1 VPIAM
6 HVVQRLWNVNMRGR
20 LSEGTLLDLDE
31 DVAADAIPLHVSCME
46 VGALL
51 QKQDISLTET
61 TLMRMLYALPAT
73 HIKRAAIVSQS
84 DLETFT
90 TEFMCLFELMTKD
103 NKVDAKNSLPESLG
117 NFLKA
122 LTDAQNYAIGTKDKG
137 DEPTGFFAKA
147 TAKVSEVL
155 NPDKVKEEEKEKESW
170 EQLLEEETG
179 SSHNL
184 LDQLSDACMIDG
196 SGLVRVGETHMD
208 HVLLKY
214 GAETGK
220 TAKKTLSTLWDT
232 TVEAV
237 LKAIEKDEPD
247 VINYAIEFS
256 LARRLLLTVVEVA
269 ALSVKDQ
276 NDPMLKYAIEQRLG
290 GDEFAPFVDRE
301 TLLAQPQCGGCS
313 RIGGTKFTCS
323 RCKVTKYCG
332 ANCQRGH
339 WKVHKPFCVAAPKPD
354 AAE

>member
-1 VPIAM
+1 MCGQTA
-6 HVVQRLWNVNMRGR
+6 HAQTLCRHRG
-20 LSEGTLLDLDE
+20 LSLSLSLS
-31 DVAADAIPLHVSCME
+31 LSR
-46 VGALL
+46 AL
-51 QKQDISLTET
+51 SL
-61 TLMRMLYALPAT
+61 
-73 HIKRAAIVSQS
+73 
-84 DLETFT
+84 
-90 TEFMCLFELMTKD
+90 
-103 NKVDAKNSLPESLG
+103 SLSL
-117 NFLKA
+117 
-122 LTDAQNYAIGTKDKG
+122 
-137 DEPTGFFAKA
+137 
-147 TAKVSEVL
+147 S
-155 NPDKVKEEEKEKESW
+155 
-170 EQLLEEETG
+170 
-179 SSHNL
+179 
-184 LDQLSDACMIDG
+184 LSF
-196 SGLVRVGETHMD
+196 SLSLSLSLR
-208 HVLLKY
+208 Y